1 MDRIRRLASR
11 IRQIRPR
18 TWLLALGGV
27 FVLLIFFVS
36 GLYAWD
42 YTNSSYFCGTTC
54 HTMPPH
60 YESFLRSPHARVQC
74 VECHIGRTFLG
85 VQITRKAVDAQFVWA
100 YATGQYEYPIYV
112 KNLQPARESCE
123 KCHWPEKFS
132 WDKVVQLSRFSTDET
147 NALVNT
153 TLLMKIGGGSQRTG
167 LGRGI
172 HWHIENPIDFIY
184 TDDLQQQ
191 IPYIEVTNADG
202 TKTVYSDIENP
213 VTPEQIASLP
223 RRRMDC
229 IDCHNR
235 VSHRFQ
241 SPAEALDSAL
251 ATKQIDPAIPAIK
264 EKGIEV
270 LTPKYADMDIAKAA
284 INRLDAFYS
293 QNFADYYEKNKPIVE
308 NGIEVLQGLYPQIH
322 YPDQGLDWTTHPDN
336 IGHKDWPGC
345 FRCHDGKHFTSDRK
359 EAIRLECNVCHTLP
373 TVAKQGQAPAA
384 IPLERVEEP
393 ASHRTTTWLLEHR
406 TKFDASCQG
415 CHDTRNAG
423 GSDNTSFCS
432 NSACHGTEWK
442 FAGFDAPAL
451 AQIIK
456 PPVMPPTDPNAPP
469 AQIPHP
475 IGGNPDCQICHG
487 LTSTVRP
494 MPPDHEG
501 RTNDLCL
508 ACHKP
513 TIPPE
518 GQTTEAG
525 KPPAIPHDL
534 TGRAECLGCHGSGLA
549 SIPQIPEWHKEQNF
563 SNGQCTTC
571 HQPAK
576 AGELAPTNVP
586 TSNAPSETTTAT
598 TPETATVQATVTVSS
613 TVTAEA
619 SPVPSGGPP
628 NIPPNH
634 ATSFC
639 TACHAT
645 GAAGAPKFPDNHA
658 AFKDDMCA
666 TCHKPASA
674 EQATPPPPSSEIT
687 PTASVETT
695 ATIAPSAS
703 QTITATGGTTT
714 TVTVEATTTVTT
726 TVTSATSAPSGGPP
740 NIPPDHATQAC
751 AACHATG
758 LAGAPKF
765 PDNHVAFKDDQC
777 TMCHQ
782 PASAEQATPATTPP
796 AGAGITPTVTSEAP
810 AASGA
815 IPKVPH
821 EHSTA
826 GCTVCHSAGLSG
838 APIFPENHIAFK
850 DDQCETCHQVQE

>member
-18 TWLLALGGV
+18 TIFLTLGGV
-27 FVLLIFFVS
+27 FVLLILFIS

-60 YESFLRSPHARVQC
+60 YESYLRSPHARVQC

-100 YATGQYEYPIYV
+100 YATGQYEYPIQV

-123 KCHWPEKFS
+123 KCHWPEKFA
-132 WDKVVQLSRFSTDET
+132 WDKVIKLAEFSTDDA
-147 NALVNT
+147 NSPLDT
-153 TLLMKIGGGSQRTG
+153 TLIMKIGGGTAREG

-202 TKTVYSDIENP
+202 TKTAYSDLENP
-213 VTPEQIASLP
+213 LTPAQIASMP

-241 SPAEALDSAL
+241 LPAEALDSAL

-270 LTPKYADMDIAKAA
+270 LTPKYADMQIAQAA

-293 QNFADYYEKNKPIVE
+293 QNFADYYQKNQPIVQ
-308 NGIEVLQGLYPQIH
+308 NAINVLQTLYPQLH

-336 IGHKDWPGC
+336 IGHKNWPGC

-359 EAIRLECNVCHTLP
+359 EAIRLECNVCHSLP
-373 TVAKQGQAPAA
+373 TITTQGQAPAA
-384 IPLERVEEP
+384 IALERVDEP

-423 GSDNTSFCS
+423 GKDNSSFCS

-456 PPVMPPTDPNAPP
+456 PPVAPPSDPNAPP
-469 AQIPHP
+469 PQIPHP

-494 MPPDHEG
+494 MPADHEG

-508 ACHKP
+508 ACHKS
-513 TIPPE
+513 TIPLE

-525 KPPAIPHDL
+525 KPPPIPHDL

-549 SIPQIPEWHKEQNF
+549 SMPQIPESHKEQNF
-563 SNGQCTTC
+563 NSGQCTTC

-576 AGELAPTNVP
+576 AGELLPTSAPT
-586 TSNAPSETTTAT
+586 SGAPSQTTPAPVESTAT
-598 TPETATVQATVTVSS
+598 P
-613 TVTAEA
+613 EA
-619 SPVPSGGPP
+619 SPAPSNGPP

-634 ATSFC
+634 ATSAC

-658 AFKDDMCA
+658 AFKDEMCT
-666 TCHKPASA
+666 TCHQPAGA
-674 EQATPPPPSSEIT
+674 AQATTVPVPTQGVEATTTSSPSSSEII
-687 PTASVETT
+687 T
-695 ATIAPSAS
+695 ATVQATGAPLVSE
-703 QTITATGGTTT
+703 TITATVGTSA
-714 TVTVEATTTVTT
+714 TVTVEATNAATT
-726 TVTSATSAPSGGPP
+726 TVTSATPAPSGGPP

-765 PDNHVAFKDDQC
+765 PGNHTAFKDDQC

-782 PASAEQATPATTPP
+782 PASAGSVAPTAATSSGVAV
-796 AGAGITPTVTSEAP
+796 TPTVTTAAP

-815 IPKVPH
+815 IPKIPH

-826 GCTVCHSAGLSG
+826 GCTVCHSAGLRNT
-838 APIFPENHIAFK
+838 PIFPDNHVAFK